1 MQMPKF
7 ATVDEYVASIPEPG
21 RRTLEA
27 LRRIVRDAA
36 PDAEE
41 RLSYGVCGYRL
52 YGTLVYIGAARKHV
66 ALYAVGADIMS
77 QYADELAPYLSGDS
91 TIRFPLNLPLPK
103 ALVTKLVK
111 ARVAENEAR
120 VRKR

>member
-1 MQMPKF
+1 MPF
-7 ATVDEYVASIPEPG
+7 ATVNEYIGSIPEPG
-21 RRTLEA
+21 RSTLEA

-52 YGTLVYIGAARKHV
+52 HGTLVYIGAARKHV
-66 ALYAVGADIMS
+66 ALYAVGTDLMA

-91 TIRFPLNLPLPK
+91 TIRFPINVPLPK

-111 ARVAENEAR
+111 ARIAENEANA
-120 VRKR
+120 RKH